1 MKNFA
6 LALFSTSTL
15 LAFTADPRHAL
26 VAGSGYVPRS
36 WVHFQDARAS
46 TISVDD
52 ALVLGAIIE
61 HTILPEVRRSNSG
74 RNRAVVVLIQDRSLA
89 LCRNSQEP
97 QTRCR
102 IPEHWRQFLV
112 PNPARG
118 WPGMIADDRR
128 RQELVESLEARNAVA
143 HALPATGHPAVALI
157 PADPSKEARQRYYE
171 QAGGV
176 ASLSVP
182 GYSSDGHALVY
193 GSYGCGSLCGYS
205 WLFALEKTD
214 GVWRVQLAI
223 VTAIS

>member
-1 MKNFA
+1 MSVKNFA

-26 VAGSGYVPRS
+26 VAGAGYVPRS

-112 PNPARG
+112 PDPARG

-128 RQELVESLEARNAVA
+128 RRELVESLEARNAVA

-157 PADPSKEARQRYYE
+157 RVIICARLFLRRARPRLRVVWVWE
-171 QAGGV
+171 SLWLLVVIRARENRWCLAG
-176 ASLSVP
+176 
-182 GYSSDGHALVY
+182 
-193 GSYGCGSLCGYS
+193 
-205 WLFALEKTD
+205 
-214 GVWRVQLAI
+214 
-223 VTAIS
+223 AISHCDCH